1 MASLRV
7 DMYLRCCERSWD
19 IRSPLIENGNL
30 KGEEELNKGRK
41 NLRRSCVN
49 TLERKENISPKCN
62 KMGRNICILK
72 QNNLHAEE
80 KKLIFSRQSKNIAFR
95 RLTILTCPK
104 KLKGKFVTRRR
115 GIRKF
120 ISSPIERFLF
130 LSEEAKKEKAGDVY
144 ISSGVPFPERRFHR
158 LTLVKAGGRR
168 KRMDNREVMNIMSGV
183 QDPDLCK
190 YRNKKVVKTVDDIN
204 EFIKDYPRTNRE
216 LNTYIIKK
224 DRGNDVSFLK
234 SFIFYI
240 FTQITSVLAVC
251 LVIFCIGFLIGNHI
265 SSKSSVINSVNYNV
279 YLGND
284 VGAELVI
291 RSNSG
296 ASKVDSNVGEA
307 KDSSNVAGAK
317 EGSNVGG
324 AKEGSNVGGEKE
336 GSNVGGAISDDE
348 GYPIFRVNVM
358 INFNFDYNNLFMG
371 TLISNVLLY
380 YYPANDIGLSAEEMC
395 YNVQNYTFTN
405 TVLSSN
411 RETKKSYKDNDEMY
425 TNFLKEESLIF
436 FNYAIKT
443 NNNINITYVNDVL
456 FENLNSYPIG
466 GSDITISPGIMQ
478 GTNSINALASIHHI
492 VKDQNILYHLL
503 NDCKKGRIYL
513 KLHLGEAQIKT
524 ILFHFQPQIGFFL
537 PFKIPCTVK
546 KGAVIGEHD
555 EFRLN
560 VIKNYKVQKAAIQ
573 NINFFMN

>member
-1 MASLRV
+1 M
-7 DMYLRCCERSWD
+7 D
-19 IRSPLIENGNL
+19 
-30 KGEEELNKGRK
+30 
-41 NLRRSCVN
+41 
-49 TLERKENISPKCN
+49 
-62 KMGRNICILK
+62 
-72 QNNLHAEE
+72 
-80 KKLIFSRQSKNIAFR
+80 
-95 RLTILTCPK
+95 
-104 KLKGKFVTRRR
+104 
-115 GIRKF
+115 
-120 ISSPIERFLF
+120 SS
-130 LSEEAKKEKAGDVY
+130 
-144 ISSGVPFPERRFHR
+144 
-158 LTLVKAGGRR
+158 
-168 KRMDNREVMNIMSGV
+168 EVMNIMSGV

-190 YRNKKVVKTVDDIN
+190 YRNKRVVKTVDDIN

-296 ASKVDSNVGEA
+296 APNVDGNVGEA
-307 KDSSNVAGAK
+307 K
-317 EGSNVGG
+317 EGSNAGG
-324 AKEGSNVGGEKE
+324 AK
-336 GSNVGGAISDDE
+336 SDDE

-380 YYPANDIGLSAEEMC
+380 YYPANDIGMSSEEMC
-395 YNVQNYTFTN
+395 YNVQNYKFRN

-411 RETKKSYKDNDEMY
+411 RESNKSYKDNDEMY
-425 TNFLKEESLIF
+425 RNFLKEESLIF
-436 FNYAIKT
+436 FNYSIKT
-443 NNNINITYVNDVL
+443 NNNINITYVNNVL

-492 VKDQNILYHLL
+492 VKDKEILYNLL

-560 VIKNYKVQKAAIQ
+560 VVKNYKVQKAAIQ